1 MTLRHT
7 LPALIASMLALL
19 VLAGG
24 SAVAQQPRVLRAEID
39 YRVIPPQPVQVSSG
53 IEIIDFFWYGCP
65 YCNQLQP
72 SLERWIS
79 RKPADVTVRRI
90 PVILRDSWAPHARI
104 YYTLEA
110 LGEAERLHQRV
121 YHGYHVEQLY
131 MSKPDVMSE
140 WAVRNGIDRARWDEA
155 YASAEVG
162 RKVEEAAKLTR
173 AYGITGTPSLVVQG
187 RYLTSGNMAESLD
200 GVIPILDGMV
210 RRVRETPAP

>member
-1 MTLRHT
+1 MLRAA
-7 LPALIASMLALL
+7 PFIACALALL
-19 VLAGG
+19 LAGG
-24 SAVAQQPRVLRAEID
+24 PAVAQQPRVLRAEID
-39 YRVIPPQPVQVSSG
+39 YRVIPPQPVQVASG
-53 IEIIDFFWYGCP
+53 IEVIDFFWYGCP

-72 SLERWIS
+72 SLERWIKS
-79 RKPADVTVRRI
+79 KPADVTVRRI

-131 MSKPDVMSE
+131 MSKPEVMSE
-140 WAVRNGIDRARWDEA
+140 WAVRNGIDRARWDKA
-155 YASAEVG
+155 YASAGV
-162 RKVEEAAKLTR
+162 RSKVEEAAKLTR